1 MEQEGEVSG
10 TTLSRQESDAV
21 SHPSHYTGG
30 GIEAKDA
37 LKSAM
42 AGSGL
47 SPMASYWRGCAFK
60 FWLACELRDAIW

>member
-1 MEQEGEVSG
+1 M
-10 TTLSRQESDAV
+10 SRQESDAV

-47 SPMASYWRGCAFK
+47 SPMASYWWGCDAMR
-60 FWLACELRDAIW
+60 LRSAERAE